1 MTSDVDQR
9 LLEAQTRVA
18 RQWELITL
26 LEVGGSDTTEAKSL
40 LSGLQ
45 YTLKLRKQRRRTS
58 RWLRDAG

>member
-1 MTSDVDQR
+1 VTREIDQR

-18 RQWELITL
+18 RQRELITL
-26 LEVGGSDTTEAKSL
+26 LEAGGSDTTEAKSL

-45 YTLKLRKQRRRTS
+45 YTLNLRKQRRRTG